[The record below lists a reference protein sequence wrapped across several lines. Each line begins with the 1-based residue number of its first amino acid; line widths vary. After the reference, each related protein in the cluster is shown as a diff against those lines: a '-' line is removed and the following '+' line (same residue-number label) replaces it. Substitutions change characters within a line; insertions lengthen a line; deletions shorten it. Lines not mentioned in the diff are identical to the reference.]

1 MSFTLSQRSERN
13 LQGVHPDLVRV
24 VRRALQLTAVDFGV
38 VEGVRTA
45 ARQAELVKAG
55 ASQTMASRHLTGHA
69 VDLMAYI
76 GDRGSW
82 ELPLY
87 DDIADAM
94 RAAAKE
100 LQVPVR
106 WGGAWS
112 VADIRGWYGTMDSAL
127 HTYIDARRK
136 AGERPFIDGPHFE
149 LPASQYPA

>member
-1 MSFTLSQRSERN
+1 MGFTLSARSERN
-13 LQGVHPDLVRV
+13 LVGVHPDLKRV
-24 VRRALQLTAVDFGV
+24 VRRALQLTTVDFGV
-38 VEGVRTA
+38 VEGMRTIT
-45 ARQAELVKAG
+45 RQAELVKSG

-69 VDLMAYI
+69 VDLMAYV
-76 GDRGSW
+76 GDRASW

-112 VADIRGWYGTMDSAL
+112 VADIGKWYGTMDSAM
-127 HTYIDARRK
+127 HSYIDSRRK

-149 LPASQYPA
+149 LPAAQYQ

>member
-1 MSFTLSQRSERN
+1 MTFLLSARSERA

-24 VRRALQLTAVDFGV
+24 VRRAIQLTAVDFGV
-38 VEGVRTA
+38 VEGLRTQ
-45 ARQAELVKAG
+45 ARQAELVKSG

-76 GDRGSW
+76 GDRASW

-106 WGGAWS
+106 WGAAWS
-112 VADIRGWYGTMDSAL
+112 VNDIRGWYGTMESAL
-127 HTYIDARRK
+127 HSYVDACRK
-136 AGERPFIDGPHFE
+136 AGGRPFLDGPHFE
-149 LPASQYPA
+149 LPAAQYA